1 MGAGLTLRLIPFIS
15 GAFAFTMPHICRIMR
30 VMFTTN
36 IVLLIFGLGI
46 VFFYWIFNFIVFYHL
61 TRFGIGVRPKRYA
74 ATFLF
79 GSVIL
84 FCVSVLFFLNM
95 AVSNPQDQTAVI
107 LKNIFPYL
115 SR

>member
-1 MGAGLTLRLIPFIS
+1 
-15 GAFAFTMPHICRIMR
+15 
-30 VMFTTN
+30 MFTTN
-36 IVLLIFGLGI
+36 IVLLIFGLVFI
-46 VFFYWIFNFIVFYHL
+46 FFYWIFNFIVFYHL

-95 AVSNPQDQTAVI
+95 AASSPQNQTAVI